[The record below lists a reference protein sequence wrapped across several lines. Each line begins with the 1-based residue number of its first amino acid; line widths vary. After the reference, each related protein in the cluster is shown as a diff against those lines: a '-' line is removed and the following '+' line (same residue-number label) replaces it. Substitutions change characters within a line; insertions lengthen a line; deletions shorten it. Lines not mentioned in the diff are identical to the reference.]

1 MSRRADELHPQ
12 LQEIEA
18 GRRARTV
25 PESFAVTVE
34 TARADM
40 ERRLGDIGDYIDDE
54 AEEVR
59 EFEID
64 GPGGPL
70 PIRSYHPAGDGAHPI
85 VVFYHGGGFVIGNI
99 ETHDNLGHA
108 ICERAGALVLSVDYR
123 LAPEHPFPAAVNDAY
138 AALEWAAANGDQ
150 IGGDTEQ
157 IAVAGD
163 SAGGNLA
170 AAVSIMARERDG
182 PEIGRQSLIYPWLDP
197 AGRFDLASYDENAR
211 EYEGGEGY
219 LYEKYAQ
226 DEVHAGNQYLAPL
239 IAKDLSDLPA
249 ATIIV
254 GGYDRLRDE
263 GFEFAERLEDA
274 GVAANL
280 VNYPAMNHG
289 FASLLGI
296 VDQADDAMAELVGD
310 LSETFG

>member
-1 MSRRADELHPQ
+1 MSRRADDLHPQ
-12 LQEIEA
+12 LQDIEA
-18 GRRARTV
+18 GRHARPV

-40 ERRLGDIGDYIDDE
+40 ERRLGGITEYIDDE
-54 AEEVR
+54 ASEVR
-59 EFEID
+59 EFEVD

-70 PIRSYHPAGDGAHPI
+70 PIRAYLPEGDGPHPM
-85 VVFYHGGGFVIGNI
+85 VVFYHGGGFVIGNL
-99 ETHDNLGHA
+99 ETHDNLCHA
-108 ICERAGALVLSVDYR
+108 LCDRADVLVLSVDYR

-138 AALEWAAANGDQ
+138 AALEWAAANGKQ
-150 IGGDTEQ
+150 IGGDPDR

-170 AAVSIMARERDG
+170 AAVSIMAREHGG
-182 PEIGRQSLIYPWLDP
+182 PAIDRQLLIYPWLDP
-197 AGRFDLASYDENAR
+197 AGRFDLASYSENAR
-211 EYEGGEGY
+211 EYEGSEGY

-239 IAKDLSDLPA
+239 IASELADLPP

-254 GGYDRLRDE
+254 AGYDRLRDE
-263 GFEFAERLEDA
+263 GFEFAERLDAA
-274 GVAANL
+274 GVEANL

-296 VDQADDAMAELVGD
+296 VDQADDAMSELVGD